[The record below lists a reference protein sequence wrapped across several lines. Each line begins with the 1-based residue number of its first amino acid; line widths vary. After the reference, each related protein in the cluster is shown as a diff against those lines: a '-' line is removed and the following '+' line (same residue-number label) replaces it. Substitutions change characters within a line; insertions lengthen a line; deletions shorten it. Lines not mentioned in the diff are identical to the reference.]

1 MGVRDELPRLRQ
13 GPHQPLQRRVPQR
26 RWQCVCRGIAR
37 SSLASNAVK
46 THDAEPL
53 KAALAK
59 AIPHVPADSALA
71 AVREWWKVDHMDIR
85 PT

>member
-1 MGVRDELPRLRQ
+1 MSCHACDKARTNRFSGEYRN
-13 GPHQPLQRRVPQR
+13 GC
-26 RWQCVCRGIAR
+26 WQCVCRGIAR

-59 AIPHVPADSALA
+59 AIPHVPADSAQA